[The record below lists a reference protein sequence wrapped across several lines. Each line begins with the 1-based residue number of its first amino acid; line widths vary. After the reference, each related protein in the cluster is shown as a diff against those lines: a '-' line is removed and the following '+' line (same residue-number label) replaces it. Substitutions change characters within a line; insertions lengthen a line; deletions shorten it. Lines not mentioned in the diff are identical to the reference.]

1 MSYVKKTRQGPEV
14 GVGGFSSSE
23 SVYAGG
29 KRHRRKSAK
38 ARSSKAG
45 GKKALKNYGGILAGS
60 HNFGTNSGIS
70 KKQNTGRY
78 GWSQK

>member
-1 MSYVKKTRQGPEV
+1 MG
-14 GVGGFSSSE
+14 GVDE
-23 SVYAGG
+23 TETMYGG
-29 KRHRRKSAK
+29 KKHRRTGAK
-38 ARSSKAG
+38 VRSSKVG